1 MPLGGGAGRVVEREQ
16 RGDDLGLGEDGA
28 VFLGR
33 YERTD
38 QIGPGRVA
46 AVGDDIGDELHLP
59 HQCVAARLSLLGGGG
74 GVAQPLGVF
83 ERGPELLLSVGGDAD
98 HLRGDCDGER
108 KGQLGDEV
116 E

>member
-1 MPLGGGAGRVVEREQ
+1 M
-16 RGDDLGLGEDGA
+16 
-28 VFLGR
+28 FLGR

-46 AVGDDIGDELHLP
+46 AVGNDVGDELHLP
-59 HQCVAARLSLLGGGG
+59 HQCVASRLSLLGTGG

-83 ERGPELLLSVGGDAD
+83 ERGPELLLGVGGDAD
-98 HLRGDCDGER
+98 HLRSDGDGER
-108 KGQLGDEV
+108 EGEFGDEV